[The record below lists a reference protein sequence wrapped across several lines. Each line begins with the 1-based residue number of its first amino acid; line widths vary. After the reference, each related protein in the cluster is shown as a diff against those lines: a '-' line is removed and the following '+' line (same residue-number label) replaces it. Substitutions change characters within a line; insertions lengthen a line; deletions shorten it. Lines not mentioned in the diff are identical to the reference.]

1 MISGSGQCYKGSRT
15 TFVGAGDAGG
25 RGKQS
30 GKVFKEVLLGRDPVK
45 RKPANETASGGEEN
59 GLWCLEPQVLQER
72 RGHQCEGSTV
82 GEVKMTPQGSE
93 KSGRV

>member
-1 MISGSGQCYKGSRT
+1 MGSATKEVEQHLLGQEIQEGGGSSQVRCL
-15 TFVGAGDAGG
+15 
-25 RGKQS
+25 
-30 GKVFKEVLLGRDPVK
+30 EVLLGRDPVK
-45 RKPANETASGGEEN
+45 RKPANETASGGEVN

-82 GEVKMTPQGSE
+82 EEVKMTPQRSE